1 MAKSDVEQDL
11 NDLDKSIMQSV
22 IDETQEEHIVYVSG
36 KAYYADEEG
45 NIKRPRGRLP
55 GCGKFGFPTVIMRI
69 PLPLVP
75 FIEGILAK
83 CEELEQCRKNVQQNL
98 LNTSV
103 EFCFTD
109 SPEDFT
115 FTEEIS

>member
-1 MAKSDVEQDL
+1 
-11 NDLDKSIMQSV
+11 
-22 IDETQEEHIVYVSG
+22 
-36 KAYYADEEG
+36 
-45 NIKRPRGRLP
+45 
-55 GCGKFGFPTVIMRI
+55 MRI

-115 FTEEIS
+115 FTEEVS